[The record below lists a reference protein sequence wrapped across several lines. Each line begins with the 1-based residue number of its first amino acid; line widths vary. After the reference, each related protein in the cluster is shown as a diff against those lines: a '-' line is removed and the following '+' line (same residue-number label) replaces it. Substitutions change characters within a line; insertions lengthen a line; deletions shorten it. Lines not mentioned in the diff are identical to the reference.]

1 MFGIYFHWP
10 FCLSK
15 CVYCDFGS
23 IVVNNET
30 FDLDFQKTYA
40 ECCKKQLLY
49 FKSKVQSMNDD
60 NKKVSSIYFGGGT
73 PSLID
78 VDIVKDL
85 ILFVKQEFDLEYN
98 CEITIEANPTSCC
111 YEKFEKLY
119 KCSINRISIGVQ
131 SFDDIELS
139 FLGRKHSSKEAI
151 KTIEE
156 AKQVFPKW
164 SIDLIY
170 GLPRQNIDKWLQELQ
185 FAIDFQPQHLSLY
198 TLIVEDNT
206 LLGKMVKN
214 GVVIQKTNDELGEF
228 YIATNNF
235 VKDAYQKTKIRQYEV
250 SNYSIK
256 GYESRHNLTYWQYYE
271 YIGIGAGAHGRID
284 YLGTNTRFE
293 TTCIHNPHKWMECI
307 KNGGN
312 GLTTEKLLSKQEIAE
327 EIIIMGIR
335 TIYGINMFDIKKRF
349 NLNIMDFINQKYC
362 KNLINNNLLSIKNGC
377 IVATNQ
383 GTPVIDGIVNKI
395 IK

>member
-15 CVYCDFGS
+15 CIYCDFGS
-23 IVVNNET
+23 VVVDKEK
-30 FDLDFQKTYA
+30 FSLDFQNTYA
-40 ECCKKQLLY
+40 ECCKRQLLY
-49 FKSKVQSMNDD
+49 FKSKIQPTND

-78 VDIVKDL
+78 VNMIKDL
-85 ILFVKQEFDLEYN
+85 ILFVKQEFNVEHN

-111 YEKFEKLY
+111 YEKFEKL
-119 KCSINRISIGVQ
+119 CQCGVNRISIGVQ

-151 KTIEE
+151 KTIEN
-156 AKQVFPKW
+156 AKKVFPKW

-170 GLPRQNIDKWLQELQ
+170 GLPRQNINKWLQELQ
-185 FAIDFQPQHLSLY
+185 FAIEFQPQHLSLY

-214 GVVIQKTNDELGEF
+214 GMVIPKTNDEIGEF
-228 YIATNNF
+228 YIATNEFIKNT
-235 VKDAYQKTKIRQYEV
+235 YQKTKIRQYEV

-256 GYESRHNLTYWQYYE
+256 GYESRHNLAYWKYYD
-271 YIGIGAGAHGRID
+271 YIGIGAGAHGRMN
-284 YLGTNTRFE
+284 YLNTNTRFE
-293 TTCIHNPHKWMECI
+293 TICVCNPNEWMECVM
-307 KNGGN
+307 NGGN
-312 GLTTEKLLSKQEIAE
+312 GLITENPLSTKEIAE
-327 EIIIMGIR
+327 EIIMMGLR
-335 TIYGINMFDIKKRF
+335 TIYGINILDIKKRF
-349 NLNIMDFINQKYC
+349 NLNIMEFIEIKLLQKLM
-362 KNLINNNLLSIKNGC
+362 NVNILSIKNGR

-383 GTPVIDGIVNKI
+383 GLPVIDGFIYKI

>member
-30 FDLDFQKTYA
+30 FCLDFQKTYA

-49 FKSKVQSMNDD
+49 FKSKIQPTND
-60 NKKVSSIYFGGGT
+60 NEKVSSIYFGGGT

-85 ILFVKQEFDLEYN
+85 ILFVKQEFNLEHD
-98 CEITIEANPTSCC
+98 CEINIEANPTSCC
-111 YEKFEKLY
+111 YEKFEQLNR
-119 KCSINRISIGVQ
+119 CGVNRISIGVQ

-151 KTIEE
+151 KTIES

-170 GLPRQNIDKWLQELQ
+170 GLPRQNINKWLQELQ
-185 FAIDFQPQHLSLY
+185 FAIEFQPQHLSLY

-214 GVVIQKTNDELGEF
+214 GVVIPKTNDELGEF

-235 VKDAYQKTKIRQYEV
+235 IKNTYQKTKIRQYEV

-293 TTCIHNPHKWMECI
+293 TTCIYNPHKWIECI
-307 KNGGN
+307 KNGEN
-312 GLTTEKLLSKQEIAE
+312 GLITENLLSKREISE
-327 EIIIMGIR
+327 EIIIMGLR
-335 TIYGINMFDIKKRF
+335 TLYGINTTDIKQRF
-349 NLNIMDFINQKYC
+349 NLDITDFINTQALQDFIQ
-362 KNLINNNLLSIKNGC
+362 NDLLAINNNC
-377 IVATNQ
+377 IVATHK
-383 GTPVIDGIVNKI
+383 GIPVIDGILNKI